1 MKKLWCILLLLLLP
15 LAASAEEY
23 HYTLSNG
30 RRCQAV
36 TFAAQAP
43 EPLAGALA
51 DSQFAGDEL
60 LCGVL
65 LTHMRENPVRVESRQ
80 ALVALRH
87 GEKTLLLWC
96 SHSSETGWKLAVAAE
111 DFLRA
116 DQPFTIEA
124 VPHRAGNAFVMYQ
137 DEYAPHS
144 VSPAVC
150 YGQERFLIGG
160 GRLLSYFAT
169 AADGSRMAISSGGS
183 DGLLAL
189 HLNVAGTYQEE
200 ILPGYGTL
208 TLTELSADTFPTT
221 YEAARRWC
229 AQRPWPDHMDAMSAG
244 VNLRAKQDSKARL
257 IGWVNRGAPMTILET
272 SPDGRWYHVRVGD
285 TEGWAYSAYV
295 HKPNEYFS
303 FTCADTPLPVARV
316 NKAAQLR
323 SVPGGDDLAQ
333 LPQGSVMH
341 VLGKIDGWLH
351 VVVAEGDVG
360 FYPQPN
366 ATYGYIR
373 EKDATQYECL
383 MEMKYAP

>member
-1 MKKLWCILLLLLLP
+1 MKKLWCILLLLFLP

-36 TFAAQAP
+36 TFAAQVP

-51 DSQFAGDEL
+51 DSQFAEDEL

-96 SHSSETGWKLAVAAE
+96 SRSSETGWKLAVAAE

-124 VPHRAGNAFVMYQ
+124 V
-137 DEYAPHS
+137 
-144 VSPAVC
+144 
-150 YGQERFLIGG
+150 
-160 GRLLSYFAT
+160 
-169 AADGSRMAISSGGS
+169 
-183 DGLLAL
+183 
-189 HLNVAGTYQEE
+189 
-200 ILPGYGTL
+200 
-208 TLTELSADTFPTT
+208 
-221 YEAARRWC
+221 
-229 AQRPWPDHMDAMSAG
+229 
-244 VNLRAKQDSKARL
+244 
-257 IGWVNRGAPMTILET
+257 
-272 SPDGRWYHVRVGD
+272 
-285 TEGWAYSAYV
+285 
-295 HKPNEYFS
+295 
-303 FTCADTPLPVARV
+303 
-316 NKAAQLR
+316 
-323 SVPGGDDLAQ
+323 
-333 LPQGSVMH
+333 
-341 VLGKIDGWLH
+341 
-351 VVVAEGDVG
+351 AEGDVG

-373 EKDATQYECL
+373 EKDAIQYECL